1 MGEGASELTLAQ
13 LAARG
18 PYVNVNFIWDDGQ
31 SGNLFFSIPFT
42 DADGTARV
50 QDGIFINLATLF
62 EVTEGGDEDPG
73 PGSATRLA
81 TETHDATFTAIG
93 ALTDAQAKALLIP
106 QVIWVDADPLG
117 GTDLIWTL
125 AENPKVWVIDFTA
138 LFDVAVGELQ
148 GHLALG
154 QVGNGGEI
162 TLAQLAGVNRLT
174 VNFIWDTDNTDLI
187 YTVQG
192 SQNTFIV
199 NLNELL
205 DANQIVGDSHSH

>member
-1 MGEGASELTLAQ
+1 MGEGASQLTRVQ

-18 PYVNVNFIWDDGQ
+18 PYVNVKFLWDDTQ
-31 SGNLFFSIPFT
+31 SANLFFQVPFT

-50 QDGIFINLATLF
+50 QNDLYINLATLF
-62 EVTEGGDEDPG
+62 EVTEGGAEDPG

-81 TETHDATFTAIG
+81 TETHNATFTATLL
-93 ALTDAQAKALLIP
+93 LTEAQFKALKTP
-106 QVIWVDADPLG
+106 QVVWVDADPLG
-117 GTDLIWTL
+117 GTDLMWTL
-125 AENPKVWVIDFTA
+125 EGQPHVWVINFNS
-138 LFDVAVGELQ
+138 LFDTAVGELQ
-148 GHLALG
+148 GHVALG

-187 YTVQG
+187 YTVDG